1 MDRRKGA
8 ARRGTTKGSFGRA
21 EDAPFWGFVCCRV
34 WQVALPMESLV
45 GLARPFASLQALPFQ
60 VAYSLYCPY
69 LCFFRTTASV
79 AANTGSTD
87 LIYCFTCYPTTAFID
102 SLYFRRDIATGL
114 EWGSWIMQ
122 YVLRSSTDTS
132 IQHPYCIAT
141 AYASGEK
148 IDLPLLV
155 S

>member
-1 MDRRKGA
+1 
-8 ARRGTTKGSFGRA
+8 
-21 EDAPFWGFVCCRV
+21 
-34 WQVALPMESLV
+34 METLV

-114 EWGSWIMQ
+114 EWGSSLFHGYQ
-122 YVLRSSTDTS
+122 YPAPILHRHRICVW
-132 IQHPYCIAT
+132 
-141 AYASGEK
+141 
-148 IDLPLLV
+148 
-155 S
+155 